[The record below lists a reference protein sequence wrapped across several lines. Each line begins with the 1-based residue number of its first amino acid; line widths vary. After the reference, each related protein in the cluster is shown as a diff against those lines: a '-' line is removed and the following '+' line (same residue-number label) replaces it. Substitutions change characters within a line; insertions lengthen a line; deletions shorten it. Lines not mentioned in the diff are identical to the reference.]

1 MELYNKALRLQIE
14 EKYEESEKILSLIIE
29 ENIPL
34 LENNGG
40 LPKSMSTLK
49 YSCNVNIGNVLLK
62 QNKVNEALEKYLEV
76 SYTNMFIKL
85 YFSFFSVFRLQNW
98 MELM

>member
-1 MELYNKALRLQIE
+1 MELYNKALRLQGKGE
-14 EKYEESEKILSLIIE
+14 LSESESILLKLIG

-49 YSCNVNIGNVLLK
+49 YSCFVNLGNIYLKDDKVNKALESYIMVNI
-62 QNKVNEALEKYLEV
+62 
-76 SYTNMFIKL
+76 ID
-85 YFSFFSVFRLQNW
+85 
-98 MELM
+98 